1 MAQITIYTDGSAL
14 GNPGPGGYGA
24 VLLSGHHRK
33 ELSQGFRLTTNN
45 RMELMGVCVALET
58 LKFEGSEVV
67 IYSDSKYVVDAVE
80 KRWVFGWEKKGFA
93 GKKNPDLWTRFLR
106 SYRRHNVRFI
116 WVKGHADTVENNRCD
131 QLAVAA
137 ANDRAQLQEAA
148 HVNILERWGGGVD
161 TNHVLLTTG
170 TATRDAHTSATA
182 TGQRKS
188 ICKADVL
195 KLMTAMDAD
204 NVPEAG
210 RYMLLDAYMYADLLN
225 DLSESDKWMF
235 QNSANVQS
243 GVLGNLYGFN
253 IMKRSSVLRVTSAK
267 ALLKWGAEG
276 AADENAAALAWQE
289 SCLSRALGE
298 VKMFDDTDSP
308 TYYGDIYSFLV
319 RTGGGIRRYDKKGV
333 FMLAEAATA

>member
-1 MAQITIYTDGSAL
+1 MALNKEIWLSAIVENL
-14 GNPGPGGYGA
+14 YPDNSFATKSVDDSAFVENRKVHIPNAGA
-24 VLLSGHHRK
+24 PSKVVTNRTEKPAKVSQRK
-33 ELSQGFRLTTNN
+33 DNELTYEMDELTTDP
-45 RMELMGVCVALET
+45 
-58 LKFEGSEVV
+58 
-67 IYSDSKYVVDAVE
+67 IYIP
-80 KRWVFGWEKKGFA
+80 
-93 GKKNPDLWTRFLR
+93 N
-106 SYRRHNVRFI
+106 I
-116 WVKGHADTVENNRCD
+116 DTVELSYDKRNS
-131 QLAVAA
+131 VI

-210 RYMLLDAYMYADLLN
+210 RYLLLDAYMYADLLN

>member
-1 MAQITIYTDGSAL
+1 MALNKEIWLSAIVENLYPDNSFATKSVDDSSFVVNRKVHIPNAGAPSKVVTNRTEKPAKVSQRTD
-14 GNPGPGGYGA
+14 N
-24 VLLSGHHRK
+24 
-33 ELSQGFRLTTNN
+33 ELTYEMDELTTDP
-45 RMELMGVCVALET
+45 
-58 LKFEGSEVV
+58 
-67 IYSDSKYVVDAVE
+67 IYIP
-80 KRWVFGWEKKGFA
+80 
-93 GKKNPDLWTRFLR
+93 N
-106 SYRRHNVRFI
+106 I
-116 WVKGHADTVENNRCD
+116 DTVELSYDKRNS
-131 QLAVAA
+131 VI

-210 RYMLLDAYMYADLLN
+210 RYLLLDAYMYADLLN